1 MTIADLVDSWRG
13 RKYRIFKTDI
23 RGSSVSG
30 VGEVNSGEVLFFSLS
45 LFYALRYSPTHL
57 PLLSMGLGP
66 LGLSHLKKACRLT
79 FHDDRQR

>member
-45 LFYALRYSPTHL
+45 LLRPALFPHTSASTVDGAGPFGPIPLKESL
-57 PLLSMGLGP
+57 PSNFP
-66 LGLSHLKKACRLT
+66 
-79 FHDDRQR
+79 